1 MLNPHLCTAHL
12 SVDDQPGLYCVGYR
26 VPDRHGVFKKKIRPG
41 SPPSRLEDA
50 QNSHHRARRPAPA
63 GRVSTHLERSVLCRR
78 DQHQRRVFGVY
89 DALVWLAGDD
99 GVLRKKGKG
108 AKTE

>member
-1 MLNPHLCTAHL
+1 VHGAPLRRRPTGPVLRRIPRTR
-12 SVDDQPGLYCVGYR
+12 PTRR
-26 VPDRHGVFKKKIRPG
+26 VQKKIRPG

-78 DQHQRRVFGVY
+78 DQHQRRVFGVC